1 MEKLTITQQKRITEL
16 NGDIMLLKKEFETK
30 EERDKF
36 FREAE
41 KELVQKSRNNLKQL
55 LNEKHVPTTVSSGRI
70 LEEWLT
76 SEGFT
81 KVITPT
87 MISREMLA
95 GMTIDQ
101 EHKLFDQVFWLDQKK
116 CLRPMLAP
124 NLYVVMRELR
134 RITNEAVKIY
144 EIGSCFRKES
154 QGAQHLNEFTMLN
167 CVELAEIEEG
177 GQLEELK
184 RLAKKSMEVLEIP
197 KSRYELVI
205 EKSTVYGHTMDIE
218 VNGLEVASGS
228 YGPHALDANW
238 GIFDTWVGF
247 GFGIERLIMAMSG
260 SRTIKRFGKS
270 IIFLDGEPLNI

>member
-124 NLYVVMRELR
+124 NLYVVMWELR

>member
-55 LNEKHVPTTVSSGRI
+55 LNEKHVPTTVSGGRI